1 MLSNTAQPDPREER
15 MASSDQAEARPDERH
30 SGAQL
35 VFFLCFTEPA
45 GVSAEEMRPHLDAH
59 KRWIVEQERT
69 GRLLAGGPLLDENY
83 RFSGHGLFVLRAGSR
98 AEAAEIADSDPFH
111 ANGIRTYRLQPW
123 QLNEGNL
130 QITLTMSDG
139 AFQFS

>member
-1 MLSNTAQPDPREER
+1 MTA
-15 MASSDQAEARPDERH
+15 SKQAAARADERH

-45 GVSAEEMRPHLDAH
+45 GLSAEELRPHLDAH
-59 KRWIVEQERT
+59 KRWVVDQERS
-69 GRLLAGGPLLDENY
+69 GRLFAAGPILDEDY
-83 RFSGHGLFVLRAGSR
+83 RFSGHGLFILRAKSR
-98 AEAAEIADSDPFH
+98 GEAEEIADSDPFH

-123 QLNEGNL
+123 QVNEGNL
-130 QITLTMSDG
+130 QITLTLSDR